1 MDLSFFLLY
10 SKSFHADTFV
20 CECLLRLIQGG
31 GLGRYEM
38 LIENVP
44 LSTDR
49 QVNGKK
55 SSGRKIEGL
64 LLVSIHCV
72 CQTLVDKH
80 SVISSILCSPKAL
93 LL

>member
-1 MDLSFFLLY
+1 MDLSFFLFH
-10 SKSFHADTFV
+10 SKSYHADTFV
-20 CECLLRLIQGG
+20 CEFLLKLIQGG

-38 LIENVP
+38 LIKNVP

-64 LLVSIHCV
+64 LLVSA
-72 CQTLVDKH
+72 
-80 SVISSILCSPKAL
+80 LCLPDPF
-93 LL
+93 